1 MEAIRPAQ
9 GQIKIKGKLQ
19 MKNII
24 DSAISDQSF
33 DGEFGG
39 FL

>member
-1 MEAIRPAQ
+1 MEAIRLAQ
-9 GQIKIKGKLQ
+9 AQIKIEGKLQ

-24 DSAISDQSF
+24 DSAISDQCV
-33 DGEFGG
+33 DGEFGT